1 MVSTAGLPVSETKT
15 SFAFLFGE
23 KYHRK
28 DNAIHKG

>member
-1 MVSTAGLPVSETKT
+1 MVSTSMSVSEIKT

-28 DNAIHKG
+28 DNAIYKG